1 MIGKSLSPVGQPR
14 SSGLGPHLLSIS
26 DLTTEAICGIL
37 DTAESFIDLGQQTV
51 KKVPVLRGKTLVNLF
66 YESSTRTRS
75 SFEIAAKRLSA
86 DVINVSTTQSSVTKG
101 ESLIDTVRTIEALG
115 ADGVVIRHPSSGAP
129 AFVSEWVRCH
139 VINGGD
145 GCHEHPTQALLDLFT
160 IRKRKG
166 RIAGLTVAIV
176 GDILHSRVARSNILA
191 LTRMGAHVR
200 LIAPPTLLPSAV
212 DSWPVT
218 VFHHLEEGI
227 SGCDVVMAL
236 RLQLE
241 RAAGGYIPSV
251 SEYARLYGLNAR
263 VLGGAAPEVLVLHP
277 GPVNRGVEISGEETF
292 AASSAILSQV
302 EFGVSVR
309 MAVLYLLMGGSAD
322 AGFPARTHEMESGE
336 I

>member
-1 MIGKSLSPVGQPR
+1 MIDRLLASSVDSP
-14 SSGLGPHLLSIS
+14 SSGLGPHLLSVS
-26 DLTTEAICGIL
+26 DLTEESIRGIL
-37 DTAESFIDLGQQTV
+37 DTAESFLDLGQQTV

-86 DVINVSTTQSSVTKG
+86 DVINVSATQSSVTKG
-101 ESLIDTVRTIEALG
+101 ESLIDTLRTIEALG
-115 ADGVVIRHPSSGAP
+115 ADGIVLRHPSSGAP
-129 AFVSEWVRCH
+129 AFVSKMVRCH

-166 RIAGLTVAIV
+166 RIEGLTVAIV

-191 LTRMGAHVR
+191 LTRMGARVR
-200 LIAPPTLLPSAV
+200 LVAPPTLLPLAV
-212 DSWPVT
+212 DSWPVA

-251 SEYARLYGLNAR
+251 SEYSRLYGLNSRILKSAR
-263 VLGGAAPEVLVLHP
+263 PDVLVLHP
-277 GPVNRGVEISGEETF
+277 GPVNRGIEISEEELF
-292 AASSAILSQV
+292 SSSSAILSQV

-309 MAVLYLLMGGSAD
+309 MAVLYLLMGGSSD
-322 AGFPARTHEMESGE
+322 AGLPRSNET
-336 I
+336 